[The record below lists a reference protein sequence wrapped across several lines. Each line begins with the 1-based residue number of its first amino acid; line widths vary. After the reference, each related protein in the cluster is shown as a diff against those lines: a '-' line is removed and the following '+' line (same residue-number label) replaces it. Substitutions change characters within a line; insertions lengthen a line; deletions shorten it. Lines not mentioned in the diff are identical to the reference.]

1 MSEISKQLTVPAK
14 LVSWS
19 EPFLSFL
26 KGNDGLPT
34 VKVVV
39 AVLLLFTCMDLVD
52 HFNFGEAWDGDQ
64 KLIALGIVAGTRVAS
79 VLVPEIASAIR
90 SKNHSE
96 SGYSDPDTK
105 LT

>member
-1 MSEISKQLTVPAK
+1 MSENGNQSTVPAR
-14 LVSWS
+14 LVSWA

-39 AVLLLFTCMDLVD
+39 AVLLLFTCMDVVD

-79 VLVPEIASAIR
+79 VLVSETASAIR
-90 SKNHSE
+90 SRNHSDG
-96 SGYSDPDTK
+96 GYADPDTK
-105 LT
+105 SK

>member
-1 MSEISKQLTVPAK
+1 MCTGDSKNLTVPAR
-14 LVSWS
+14 LVSWA

-52 HFNFGEAWDGDQ
+52 RFNLGEAWDGDQ
-64 KLIALGIVAGTRVAS
+64 KLIALGIIAGTRVAGI
-79 VLVPEIASAIR
+79 LVSEIGSAMKGKHR
-90 SKNHSE
+90 
-96 SGYSDPDTK
+96 SDPDTGLK
-105 LT
+105 

>member
-1 MSEISKQLTVPAK
+1 MSEMSQQLTVPAR
-14 LVSWS
+14 LVSWA

-52 HFNFGEAWDGDQ
+52 HFNFGEGWDGDQ
-64 KLIALGIVAGTRVAS
+64 KLIALGIIAGTRVAS
-79 VLVPEIASAIR
+79 VLVAEISSAIR
-90 SKNHSE
+90 SKQHSN
-96 SGYSDPDTK
+96 GGRSDPDT
-105 LT
+105 TA

>member
-1 MSEISKQLTVPAK
+1 MSEISKQLTVPAR
-14 LVSWS
+14 LVSWA

-52 HFNFGEAWDGDQ
+52 HFNFGDAWDGHQ

-79 VLVPEIASAIR
+79 VLVSEIASTIKSRA
-90 SKNHSE
+90 HSDGADSE
-96 SGYSDPDTK
+96 TR
-105 LT
+105 

>member
-1 MSEISKQLTVPAK
+1 MSENGKQSTLPTK
-14 LVSWS
+14 LVSWA

-39 AVLLLFTCMDLVD
+39 AVLLLFTSMDLVD
-52 HFNFGEAWDGDQ
+52 HLNFGDGWDGDQ

-79 VLVPEIASAIR
+79 VLVSEIAAVMK
-90 SKNHSE
+90 SK
-96 SGYSDPDTK
+96 G
-105 LT
+105 

>member
-1 MSEISKQLTVPAK
+1 MSEMSKQLTGPAK
-14 LVSWS
+14 LVSWA

-26 KGNDGLPT
+26 KGSDGLPT

-52 HFNFGEAWDGDQ
+52 HFNLGEAWDGGQ

-79 VLVPEIASAIR
+79 VLVSEIASAMK
-90 SKNHSE
+90 SKHQSDG
-96 SGYSDPDTK
+96 GYSDPERSVK
-105 LT
+105 

>member
-1 MSEISKQLTVPAK
+1 MSEMSKQLTVPAR
-14 LVSWS
+14 LVSWA

-52 HFNFGEAWDGDQ
+52 HFNFGDAWDGDQ

-79 VLVPEIASAIR
+79 VLVSEIASTIKSRA
-90 SKNHSE
+90 HSDGADSE
-96 SGYSDPDTK
+96 TR
-105 LT
+105 